1 MEAYARALMGA
12 FKQQFKVMLTPLGM
26 LFPFFNSLGPAVTIG
41 YVVGRSGNETA
52 IAYVFVGASLMALW
66 STGVF
71 TTGWSLS
78 DEHFQGTLELTMTSR
93 TPVMLVMLGKTLA
106 IMASLLISTAVVF
119 LVVLAFAQRF
129 TPVENAAL
137 LFVSGLLALAS
148 VIAAGFVFAPLSFL
162 QGARGGFFNAIM
174 PAGTVFSGFLYPVDL
189 LPQGLEMIARLFP
202 TAWAMDAV
210 VRSINGDGSA
220 WQVLGDWAVCALLI
234 LALFG
239 ISAALFRTAER
250 RVRHSGVLSRV

>member
-1 MEAYARALMGA
+1 
-12 FKQQFKVMLTPLGM
+12 
-26 LFPFFNSLGPAVTIG
+26 
-41 YVVGRSGNETA
+41 
-52 IAYVFVGASLMALW
+52 MALW

-93 TPVMLVMLGKTLA
+93 TPLMLVMLGKTLA
-106 IMASLLISTAVVF
+106 IMASLLISTVVVF

-129 TPVENAAL
+129 TPVDSAVM

-148 VIAAGFVFAPLSFL
+148 VVAAGFVFAPFSFL
-162 QGARGGFFNAIM
+162 QGAKGGFFNAIM

-189 LPQGLEMIARLFP
+189 LPPSLEVIARLMP

-210 VRSINGDGSA
+210 VRSINGGGPA
-220 WQVLGDWAVCALLI
+220 WRIVGDWALCALLVV
-234 LALFG
+234 AFFAVSAYLFG
-239 ISAALFRTAER
+239 VAER
-250 RVRHSGVLSRV
+250 RVRVSGNLAGL

>member
-1 MEAYARALMGA
+1 MVVYLRAVRAA

-129 TPVENAAL
+129 TPVEHAAL

-148 VIAAGFVFAPLSFL
+148 VVAAGFLFAPFSFL
-162 QGARGGFFNAIM
+162 QGAKGGFFNAIM

-189 LPQGLEMIARLFP
+189 LPAGLEAIARLFP

-210 VRSINGDGSA
+210 VNSINGDASTGHI
-220 WQVLGDWAVCALLI
+220 LGNWAVC
-234 LALFG
+234 LALIFVLFAV
-239 ISAALFRTAER
+239 SAALFRTAER
-250 RVRHSGVLSRV
+250 RVRLSGNLSRV